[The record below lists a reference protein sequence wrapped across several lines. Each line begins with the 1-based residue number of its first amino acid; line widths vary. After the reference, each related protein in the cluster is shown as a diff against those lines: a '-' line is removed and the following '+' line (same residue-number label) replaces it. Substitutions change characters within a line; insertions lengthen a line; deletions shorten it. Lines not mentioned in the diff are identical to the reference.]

1 MRWLALFVLLIILA
15 GCASYVPVGMLYTGG
30 KMGVQANSGDAPK
43 TGKACMVS
51 VLGLVAGGDAS
62 IEAAKAAGG
71 IKDVKVL
78 LKGGSP
84 PFSFFIHK
92 DKYYFMIGLSVKRI
106 GESIVIFGT
115 EGVKEVGKG
124 VKGIGESIKKIFE

>member
-1 MRWLALFVLLIILA
+1 MRLLALLVLLVILA

-71 IKDVKVL
+71 IKEVEVINYEVTNVL
-78 LKGGSP
+78 G
-84 PFSFFIHK
+84 I
-92 DKYYFMIGLSVKRI
+92 Y
-106 GESIVIFGT
+106 GEYCTI
-115 EGVKEVGKG
+115 
-124 VKGIGESIKKIFE
+124 VKGR